1 MEELRAIFIRESS
14 RQQGEDNLSST
25 SLLDIIEVGVPVTR
39 ARSKKSS
46 TFTNV
51 PHLSQSSEIF
61 FGDQI
66 LSGIEQ
72 IINDSTAAQTNIS
85 IENGSVESA
94 NVKEWSAHCLKAKH
108 NYLNDLRLLQQN
120 YSMAI
125 EDISSRFIPKN
136 QNGDIEATIKGHV
149 NNEFQKLEAV
159 QSRITDAI
167 KRISPTS
174 MKEIMLEKPISFV
187 LGKRGAETQDQPNQ
201 TWDTQHETST
211 GGLPD
216 TSMRQYYDGV
226 LNRIEKK
233 YNDIYTL
240 VTQSFVKGQDSMVMA
255 SPELPNFELEKRSSY
270 MTSSNPSPL
279 HERSRVIQSDDESF
293 AEKRHDLSVPGIRL
307 NDINGRPMSRFSED
321 RPSNN

>member
-25 SLLDIIEVGVPVTR
+25 SLLDIIEVGVPITR
-39 ARSKKSS
+39 ARSSKKSS
-46 TFTNV
+46 TFTNGAL
-51 PHLSQSSEIF
+51 PLSQSSEIF

-72 IINDSTAAQTNIS
+72 IINDSTAAATNIS
-85 IENGSVESA
+85 IENGSIENA

-125 EDISSRFIPKN
+125 EDISQRFIPKS
-136 QNGDIEATIKGHV
+136 QSGDIEATIKGHV

-187 LGKRGAETQDQPNQ
+187 LGKRLGEDKDQPNQ
-201 TWDTQHETST
+201 TWDTQNETST

-233 YNDIYTL
+233 YNDIYAL
-240 VTQSFVKGQDSMVMA
+240 VTQSFIKGQDSLVMA
-255 SPELPNFELEKRSSY
+255 SPELSNFE
-270 MTSSNPSPL
+270 
-279 HERSRVIQSDDESF
+279 V
-293 AEKRHDLSVPGIRL
+293 
-307 NDINGRPMSRFSED
+307 
-321 RPSNN
+321 